1 MLQKH
6 RMDFSNA
13 LSSISIDNVSRQ
25 YDAVCVLDSNAD
37 INSSQSVKYKK
48 LIAVGCVRKLI
59 IDAQK
64 PALTLLQQFIDQKR
78 SWLFGFISYDL
89 KNELEELH
97 SDNVDG
103 LHFPLICFFE
113 PEFVI
118 EVGDDFIEISYDD
131 QFSGNLEDLIS
142 KLTSDRN
149 SDTHVST
156 AISIKQ
162 RMSEEEYLTAVNTL
176 KEHIKK
182 GDIYEVNYCQEFYA
196 EQVQIDALQVFKKLN
211 AISSAPFAAYFKF
224 EHYYLMSSSPERF
237 LKREGNRLISQPI
250 KGTAKRS
257 EDVNE
262 DQLLK
267 ERLKFDPKERSENVM
282 IVDLVRNDLSK
293 LAQRGTVHVDELFG
307 VYTFKQVHQMISTV
321 SCDLKPDLT
330 FADIIKATFPMGSMT
345 GAPKHSAMQLIE
357 KYERTKRGL
366 YSGTLGYIDPEG
378 NFDLNVVIR
387 SILYNSKDQYLSFS
401 VGSAITDKSD
411 AKAEYEE
418 CMTKAKAMF
427 DVLQKTDLFLI

>member
-13 LSSISIDNVSRQ
+13 LSTVCIDNISRH
-25 YDAVCVLDSNAD
+25 YDTVCVLDSNSD
-37 INSSQSVKYKK
+37 VNSSQHVKYKK

-59 IDAQK
+59 VDFQK
-64 PALTLLQQFIDQKR
+64 PALPQLQQFIDQKR

-97 SDNVDG
+97 SNNVDG

-149 SDTHVST
+149 FDTHVST
-156 AISIKQ
+156 SISIKQ
-162 RMSEEEYLTAVNTL
+162 RMSEEEYHIAVNTL

-196 EQVQIDALQVFKKLN
+196 EQVQIDPLQVFKKFN
-211 AISSAPFAAYFKF
+211 AVSSAPFAAYFKF

-257 EDVNE
+257 EDVN
-262 DQLLK
+262 DDLLLK
-267 ERLKFDPKERSENVM
+267 ERLKLDPKERSENVM

-293 LAQRGTVHVDELFG
+293 LAQKGSVRVDELFG
-307 VYTFKQVHQMISTV
+307 VYTFRQVHQMISTV
-321 SCDLKPDLT
+321 SCDLKPELNFT
-330 FADIIKATFPMGSMT
+330 DIVKATFPMGSMT

-366 YSGTLGYIDPEG
+366 YSGTVGYIDPEG
-378 NFDLNVVIR
+378 DFDFNVVIR
-387 SILYNSKDQYLSFS
+387 SVLYNSKDQYLSFS
-401 VGSAITDKSD
+401 VGSAITDMAD

-418 CMTKAKAMF
+418 CMIKAKAMF
-427 DVLQKTDLFLI
+427 EVLQKQN